1 MYELGAANDFCTAIT
16 VSSPDQILLGRNLDY
31 GFQEFL
37 INNSVR
43 LQYKSQGRVI
53 F

>member
-16 VSSPDQILLGRNLDY
+16 ISSGKNKLLGRNLDY

-37 INNSVR
+37 ANNSIHIQYVR
-43 LQYKSQGRVI
+43 KG
-53 F
+53 